1 MERIENNN
9 TYSEEIEIKYQKTEN
24 DEIESED
31 TSSELI
37 TTPFS
42 PNDIKLSSPPMN
54 LGDLIDMI
62 QHNWINFGTEYQRE
76 ANLWDN
82 RKQSRLIESILLG
95 LRLPA
100 FYFEEVSTRKWN
112 IIDGLQRCSAINNFC
127 VDKTLTLSDL
137 EFLGDNFNNKNYTEL
152 PFETVRDIRMLP
164 ITVNLLSAGVP
175 DNVKYILFKRLNTGG
190 VELTSQEIRNA
201 MFQGVAI
208 DTVKRMALNVD
219 FLIATEKRIPTK
231 RKQDQDFV
239 SRFIAFYILNYKN
252 YKPDLERFINEGM
265 ETLRDKMNSEEIAK
279 MEADFTKAMQLA
291 VIIFSNDAFRKRDD
305 AQGGRKPLNKAYFEV
320 ISTTFATLSD
330 TDTTK
335 LIEQKELF
343 KSNLITIMNNKSYSG
358 SMSGGTGMK
367 NSVTKRFGWFRDVL
381 KRSIDGVKIK
391 VTDDNKIE
399 NYEL

>member
-1 MERIENNN
+1 MERTDNNI
-9 TYSEEIEIKYQKTEN
+9 YSEEIEIKYQKTEN

-100 FYFEEVSTRKWN
+100 FYFEEVSKRKWN
-112 IIDGLQRCSAINNFC
+112 IIDGLQRCSAIYNFC
-127 VDKTLTLSDL
+127 IDKTLTLSDL

-190 VELTSQEIRNA
+190 VELTPQEIRNA
-201 MFQGVAI
+201 MFQGRAI
-208 DTVKRMALNVD
+208 EIGRASC
-219 FLIATEKRIPTK
+219 R
-231 RKQDQDFV
+231 
-239 SRFIAFYILNYKN
+239 
-252 YKPDLERFINEGM
+252 ER
-265 ETLRDKMNSEEIAK
+265 
-279 MEADFTKAMQLA
+279 
-291 VIIFSNDAFRKRDD
+291 V
-305 AQGGRKPLNKAYFEV
+305 
-320 ISTTFATLSD
+320 
-330 TDTTK
+330 
-335 LIEQKELF
+335 
-343 KSNLITIMNNKSYSG
+343 
-358 SMSGGTGMK
+358 
-367 NSVTKRFGWFRDVL
+367 
-381 KRSIDGVKIK
+381 
-391 VTDDNKIE
+391 
-399 NYEL
+399 